1 MLVNGNSGSIISGNN
16 NNVTIQNV
24 DYLQQRIHFLE
35 REIGLK
41 DKEIEAR
48 DRDIEIFK
56 SMIEEIQII
65 KKETEK
71 SRAMIV
77 DLYERKIADL
87 KQMNAILQKQLEYK
101 I

>member
-65 KKETEK
+65 KKENEK

-87 KQMNAILQKQLEYK
+87 KQINAILQKQLEYK